1 MGFFVVKVHL
11 YRKRERMSMRPLRA
25 VSTLGI
31 LILLGVSPA
40 EATTPTNSIVKLMV
54 TASAGN
60 MPMSVNTKM
69 TTAMSG
75 SASATFVVNK
85 VANTLCYLISSKG
98 LQNITEAH
106 VQVTSTEKDVL
117 VFNPKNINS
126 PRSTCLTVARTS
138 LVDIAAHPGKYSFM
152 IHTKTSPDGAVMG
165 NLRMSR

>member
-1 MGFFVVKVHL
+1 
-11 YRKRERMSMRPLRA
+11 MRSLRV

-40 EATTPTNSIVKLMV
+40 EATTPNNSIVKLMV
-54 TASAGN
+54 TANAGN
-60 MPMSVNTKM
+60 MPMSANTKM

-75 SASATFVVNK
+75 SASATFAVNK

-117 VFNPKNINS
+117 VFNPKTVNS
-126 PRSTCLTVARTS
+126 PRPTCLKVGRTS

-152 IHTKTSPDGAVMG
+152 IHTKTNPDGAVMG